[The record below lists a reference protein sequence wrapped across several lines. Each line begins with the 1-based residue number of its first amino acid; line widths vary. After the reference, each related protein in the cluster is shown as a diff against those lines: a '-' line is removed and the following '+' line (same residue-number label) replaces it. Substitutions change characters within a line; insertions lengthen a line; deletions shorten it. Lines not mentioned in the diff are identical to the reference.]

1 MPILGVIDSGKSGH
15 LSNPAYE
22 YIAKYTGGGSSFSF
36 TGINQSYKHLELR
49 INYFAASV
57 TDVGMQFNGNT
68 GYKKFAAV
76 ARTPG
81 STGNSGGFSNANAQ
95 GIDFGDGMWQ
105 TGQPLIGRMII
116 TDYTNTNKLRAFFNE
131 GGQLNGA
138 GNTSVRWNIAGLYN
152 TTAALTTIRIAT
164 TSGANFNGATVFA
177 LYGIKG

>member
-1 MPILGVIDSGKSGH
+1 MPILGVIDSAKTGR
-15 LSNPAYE
+15 LSNPAYDF
-22 YIAKYTGGGSSFSF
+22 IAKYTGGGSSFSF
-36 TGINQSYKHLELR
+36 TGIDQSYKHLELR

-57 TDVGMQFNGNT
+57 TDVGIQFNGNS
-68 GYKKFAAV
+68 GYKKFYTEH
-76 ARTPG
+76 RTPG
-81 STGNSGGFSNANAQ
+81 STGNSGGFSNSNSQ
-95 GIDFGDGMWQ
+95 GIDYGNGMWQ

-138 GNTSVRWNIAGLYN
+138 GNTSARWNVAAVFN

-164 TSGANFNGATVFA
+164 TGGANFTGATVFA